1 MAAAHAGFSCN
12 RKTYEFPQTES
23 LLYNICRTTGEHFVA
38 DAATGRTRLLREL
51 VEAPS
56 RARQLYSSPARK
68 KLAYDD
74 RSLQLLAALHLHG
87 TATVSELATTL
98 ALSPENASRIL
109 GELRSAKLVVERRDA
124 KDKRRRP
131 LALSAAGRRVVDRL
145 IEAARSTD

>member
-1 MAAAHAGFSCN
+1 MSDTAA
-12 RKTYEFPQTES
+12 
-23 LLYNICRTTGEHFVA
+23 
-38 DAATGRTRLLREL
+38 GRARLLREL

-56 RARQLYSSPARK
+56 RARQLYSKPARK
-68 KLAYDD
+68 KLKYDD
-74 RSLQLLAALHLHG
+74 RALQLLAALQLHG

-145 IEAARSTD
+145 IDAAGSPD